1 MPIHTYTYLT
11 LPSFTLYISIAEL
24 DNMFFITLANS
35 VLVVYFRRF
44 QVSQILEY
52 SSPHLPT
59 GSFKWSKY
67 DRMFNFVCHDG
78 HPDQFW
84 YLNILSA
91 MVRLS
96 KN

>member
-1 MPIHTYTYLT
+1 MRIHTDTYLT
-11 LPSFTLYISIAEL
+11 LPYTLANLTEL
-24 DNMFFITLANS
+24 GTMFLITLANS
-35 VLVVYFRRF
+35 VLVIYFRRL

-52 SSPHLPT
+52 SLPYLPT
-59 GSFKWSKY
+59 GSFKCSIY
-67 DRMFNFVCHDG
+67 DRTFKVICHDG

-84 YLNILSA
+84 HLNMFSA